1 MLIYN
6 AGLWA
11 LQEVSRYK
19 EEDYQF
25 LNEKY
30 RKRAVEVRDERREA
44 VDRKL
49 NRLTQKEE
57 LLRDEFTLLQK
68 ARQAQEFER
77 ARLDNIHFKVV
88 LDEWD
93 SRPLEWKLKQLAY
106 AKKFPE
112 NEYAQAIVA
121 KAEEV
126 PHPLGSVTTVT
137 TVTTVTDKEDS

>member
-1 MLIYN
+1 MKGVKLSIENLI
-6 AGLWA
+6 GLPRKKSCCETS
-11 LQEVSRYK
+11 LLFYK
-19 EEDYQF
+19 KRGRLKS
-25 LNEKY
+25 LNEQG
-30 RKRAVEVRDERREA
+30 
-44 VDRKL
+44 L
-49 NRLTQKEE
+49 ITSIL
-57 LLRDEFTLLQK
+57 
-68 ARQAQEFER
+68 
-77 ARLDNIHFKVV
+77 KVV